1 MANKSGRP
9 PGRPP
14 NSTNAVTVSGRI
26 AALKY
31 AEKAMKTLADML
43 TSPKHEVRVSAANSI
58 LDRAYG
64 KPKQEVDANVNLT
77 DNTAVTEGVER
88 FKRTVADIIA
98 IEQASS
104 GSRSDQKTQ
113 H

>member
-1 MANKSGRP
+1 MSGAKGKSGRP
-9 PGRPP
+9 PSQSPKSS
-14 NSTNAVTVSGRI
+14 NLHTISGRI

-31 AEKAMKTLADML
+31 AEKAMRVLADML

-64 KPKQEVDANVNLT
+64 KPKQEIDANVSVEHT
-77 DNTAVTEGVER
+77 VTNDAER
-88 FKRTVADIIA
+88 FTGAIA
-98 IEQASS
+98 GLIARGDQ
-104 GSRSDQKTQ
+104 GRSPSQTE